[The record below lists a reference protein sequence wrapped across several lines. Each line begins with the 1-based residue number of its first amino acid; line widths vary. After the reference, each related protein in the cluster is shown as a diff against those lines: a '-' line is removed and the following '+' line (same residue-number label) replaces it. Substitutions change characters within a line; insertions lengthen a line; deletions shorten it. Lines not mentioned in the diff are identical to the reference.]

1 MVAKLGVGT
10 SLKVSPR
17 NSLVAHKG
25 NLKNYGTPEERKGK
39 NLNYKD
45 RYVSRKSVT
54 PTRLKPCIDAYP
66 RVLAEIE
73 DLRESAKIARLALRN
88 EETDYLKKYK
98 EQFYERLKKSEMEGE
113 KKPLISCVK
122 KADMV
127 STAKKKMQFDVP
139 LEKIQKDEQKE
150 KKHDEKLYEK
160 ISKEKV
166 RELLDFAESSN
177 YVSVGKYKSNV
188 FTEDD
193 DAELPYGCTA
203 KEVCDKDTELDLDIH
218 LANLKG
224 LVDVKNMF
232 IIWNKAH
239 NIERKKYVDMYDSL
253 YNMCEQLQQ
262 EYRVPDEI
270 KQKEWNIISTYL
282 MNELLEK
289 DHKDSIDFQELVK
302 KGPCNRI
309 NFKEYIESKRNS
321 WTLLTSMMMDSW
333 KDILIEKIKSHGTKK
348 L

>member
-1 MVAKLGVGT
+1 MVAKPGVGT
-10 SLKVSPR
+10 SLKVSSR

-39 NLNYKD
+39 DLNYKD
-45 RYVSRKSVT
+45 RS
-54 PTRLKPCIDAYP
+54 
-66 RVLAEIE
+66 EIE

-88 EETDYLKKYK
+88 EESDHLKKYK
-98 EQFYERLKKSEMEGE
+98 EQFYERLKKSEMEDA
-113 KKPLISCVK
+113 KKPLTSCVK
-122 KADMV
+122 KVDKV
-127 STAKKKMQFDVP
+127 ST
-139 LEKIQKDEQKE
+139 
-150 KKHDEKLYEK
+150 KHDEKLYEK

-166 RELLDFAESSN
+166 KELLDFAESSN
-177 YVSVGKYKSNV
+177 YVSVGKYRSNV
-188 FTEDD
+188 FTDD
-193 DAELPYGCTA
+193 DSAELPYGCTA

-239 NIERKKYVDMYDSL
+239 NIERKKYIDMYDSL
-253 YNMCEQLQQ
+253 YNLCEQLQQ
-262 EYRVPDEI
+262 KYRVPNEI
-270 KQKEWNIISTYL
+270 KQKEWNIISAYL

-321 WTLLTSMMMDSW
+321 RTFLTSMMMDSW

-348 L
+348 V

>member
-1 MVAKLGVGT
+1 MVAKPGVGT
-10 SLKVSPR
+10 SLKVSSR

-39 NLNYKD
+39 DLNYKD

-54 PTRLKPCIDAYP
+54 PTGLKSCMDAYP

-88 EETDYLKKYK
+88 EESDHLKKYK
-98 EQFYERLKKSEMEGE
+98 EQFYERLKKSEMEDA
-113 KKPLISCVK
+113 KKPLTSCVK
-122 KADMV
+122 KVD
-127 STAKKKMQFDVP
+127 
-139 LEKIQKDEQKE
+139 

-166 RELLDFAESSN
+166 KELLDFAESSN
-177 YVSVGKYKSNV
+177 YVSVGKYRSNV
-188 FTEDD
+188 FTDD
-193 DAELPYGCTA
+193 DSAELPYGCTA

-239 NIERKKYVDMYDSL
+239 NIERKKYIDMYDSL
-253 YNMCEQLQQ
+253 YNLCEQLQQ
-262 EYRVPDEI
+262 KYRVPNEI
-270 KQKEWNIISTYL
+270 KQKEWNIISAYL

-321 WTLLTSMMMDSW
+321 RTFLTSMMMDSW

-348 L
+348 V